1 MDVTAKIRYLHM
13 APRKVRL
20 VIGLIRGL
28 SVEKARIQLRFLN
41 KAAAEPILK
50 LLNSAAA
57 NARNNHGMDESSL
70 RVKSVVADGG
80 PILYRYRP
88 RAMGRSAPIRK
99 RTSHVTI
106 VLTGEAVATKKS
118 AKKVTTKKPEA
129 KKPTVKK
136 AAEAKKA

>member
-1 MDVTAKIRYLHM
+1 MDVNAKLRYLRM
-13 APRKVRL
+13 SPRKVRL

-28 SVEKARIQLRFLN
+28 SVAEARVQLRFLN
-41 KAAAEPILK
+41 KAASEPILK

-57 NARNNHGMDESSL
+57 NARNNHGMDESTL

-106 VLTGEAVATKKS
+106 VLTGEAVAKKAVKKPA
-118 AKKVTTKKPEA
+118 AKKLAP

-136 AAEAKKA
+136 AETKKA